1 MYESAS
7 IASTE
12 RSLGRAWRCAG
23 PVVARE
29 RGPGYDTGA
38 QSTVSPLQEA
48 LGRCAEAMA
57 DLAAVDLDEE
67 HVDVVAE
74 AALALHRLGNQRDAA
89 SLALLADVERR
100 EGYRCDGAVTLASWL
115 RHRTCMGDGATKT
128 LLTAARRLPDFPR
141 LAGLLAAGDISL
153 AHVVAVTS
161 AVTSW
166 RAPVLAACEPA
177 LAELAQRARPSEVR
191 TAVSRICDLADPDG
205 STTKKP
211 VVDGEG
217 RDLRRGLTLR
227 TGLDGLGGLEATL
240 DSVTRERLRVLLD
253 ALSTPDPPETPLEE
267 RRTAAQRQHDAFADL
282 IARMFG
288 LSDLPTVQGAR
299 PCLVVDA
306 DLLDLLAGSGIDVAA
321 VAELAGLDLDALA
334 AAGYDLRR
342 PADDADAEAPSGSEA
357 TSGSEADAEAD
368 ADAEVEAEAEAEVD
382 VEPDADRAPR
392 ADGPA
397 AEPAVGSLGFGP
409 AGWDEEAALLQGTA
423 RQLLQ
428 RPPPRLRYG
437 SGIPVPEHDVARLFA
452 EGASLVGVLTLGP
465 WRVVNVGARFRTL
478 PAWLRLVLHTR
489 HWHCRGPD
497 CDRPAAWT
505 QAHHEDDWSATHVTD
520 LNATI
525 PLCLAHHMLIT
536 SGEWTARLDLVTGEV
551 VWRSATGRVVVVP
564 PPWVRARTPTAG
576 NARPT
581 G

>member
-1 MYESAS
+1 MS
-7 IASTE
+7 
-12 RSLGRAWRCAG
+12 GH
-23 PVVARE
+23 PNDPNQPVARE
-29 RGPGYDTGA
+29 RETVVTNGGGGGA
-38 QSTVSPLQEA
+38 GVA
-48 LGRCAEAMA
+48 I
-57 DLAAVDLDEE
+57 AVI
-67 HVDVVAE
+67 VAIIAIVV
-74 AALALHRLGNQRDAA
+74 
-89 SLALLADVERR
+89 LLFV
-100 EGYRCDGAVTLASWL
+100 
-115 RHRTCMGDGATKT
+115 
-128 LLTAARRLPDFPR
+128 F
-141 LAGLLAAGDISL
+141 
-153 AHVVAVTS
+153 
-161 AVTSW
+161 
-166 RAPVLAACEPA
+166 
-177 LAELAQRARPSEVR
+177 
-191 TAVSRICDLADPDG
+191 
-205 STTKKP
+205 
-211 VVDGEG
+211 
-217 RDLRRGLTLR
+217 
-227 TGLDGLGGLEATL
+227 LGGNGT
-240 DSVTRERLRVLLD
+240 DD
-253 ALSTPDPPETPLEE
+253 
-267 RRTAAQRQHDAFADL
+267 
-282 IARMFG
+282 
-288 LSDLPTVQGAR
+288 
-299 PCLVVDA
+299 
-306 DLLDLLAGSGIDVAA
+306 GIDVPDQ
-321 VAELAGLDLDALA
+321 VDVDVDEGN
-334 AAGYDLRR
+334 GGT
-342 PADDADAEAPSGSEA
+342 DDGGADA
-357 TSGSEADAEAD
+357 
-368 ADAEVEAEAEAEVD
+368 EAEAEADVEAD

-397 AEPAVGSLGFGP
+397 AEPTVGSLGFGP